1 MQTKFIR
8 NRVYN
13 YSHCLGPG
21 IREGR
26 GFSRPTDFALGPDNI
41 IYLASRG
48 VEFATFGGG
57 LTKADFSPDK
67 HHAIWEYRGPEVGD
81 GFCPWPTSIALD
93 SEENVYLADEYTNG
107 IFVWDKDGNTKDR
120 WDIGMTLEGDPN
132 ADKMELLNTF
142 GLPLEYYLRK
152 VVPGMGMEE
161 GKLNGPSGIE
171 FDKNDNAY
179 VVDSRNHRIQV
190 FTRDGKFIFGWGR
203 FGDKPGEFNLPWG
216 INFDKEGRVYVAD
229 WKNNRVQKFTPDG
242 TYIATIG
249 TPGHDEGQL
258 HRPSNVAIDKDGD
271 IYVSD
276 WGNHRLNVYDA
287 EGDFITDFHG
297 DAEKFSPATQ
307 DRVNIDLDA
316 QKAMLRADMSETY
329 RIHYPVSVNVDDRG
343 NIMVMEVRTSRIQ
356 VYRKEQDWSDPQFNL

>member
-1 MQTKFIR
+1 M
-8 NRVYN
+8 
-13 YSHCLGPG
+13 
-21 IREGR
+21 
-26 GFSRPTDFALGPDNI
+26 
-41 IYLASRG
+41 
-48 VEFATFGGG
+48 
-57 LTKADFSPDK
+57 
-67 HHAIWEYRGPEVGD
+67 
-81 GFCPWPTSIALD
+81 
-93 SEENVYLADEYTNG
+93 
-107 IFVWDKDGNTKDR
+107 
-120 WDIGMTLEGDPN
+120 
-132 ADKMELLNTF
+132 
-142 GLPLEYYLRK
+142 
-152 VVPGMGMEE
+152 
-161 GKLNGPSGIE
+161 
-171 FDKNDNAY
+171 
-179 VVDSRNHRIQV
+179 
-190 FTRDGKFIFGWGR
+190 
-203 FGDKPGEFNLPWG
+203 
-216 INFDKEGRVYVAD
+216 
-229 WKNNRVQKFTPDG
+229 QKFAPDG